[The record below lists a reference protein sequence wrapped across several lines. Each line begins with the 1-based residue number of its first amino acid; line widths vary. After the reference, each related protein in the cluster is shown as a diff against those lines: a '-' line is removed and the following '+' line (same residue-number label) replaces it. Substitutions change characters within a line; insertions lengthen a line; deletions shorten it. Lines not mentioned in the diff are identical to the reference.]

1 MASASEAQRDGDLL
15 QHISRY
21 CEDAMDAAKQAGSE
35 ALFMDSR
42 LYQHAVAMCI
52 LEIGELAK
60 HLSEGFLQE
69 HAEIPWRAIC
79 RMRDMYAHHY
89 HRTDPQQLWA
99 TVTMD
104 LPVLKAF
111 CDQLHKEKR
120 RSGMIH
126 ASESSLFLCLPLWL
140 YRQMLF
146 TQPRS
151 PHRKER
157 SAPSSRA
164 PCPADPSP
172 RAPWRLQAESP
183 RCLQAAGSSPGR
195 AAAWR
200 WMRPS

>member
-42 LYQHAVAMCI
+42 LYQHAEAMCI

-99 TVTMD
+99 TVYD
-104 LPVLKAF
+104 GFARAQGIL
-111 CDQLHKEKR
+111 
-120 RSGMIH
+120 RST
-126 ASESSLFLCLPLWL
+126 A
-140 YRQMLF
+140 
-146 TQPRS
+146 
-151 PHRKER
+151 
-157 SAPSSRA
+157 
-164 PCPADPSP
+164 
-172 RAPWRLQAESP
+172 
-183 RCLQAAGSSPGR
+183 
-195 AAAWR
+195 
-200 WMRPS
+200 

>member
-69 HAEIPWRAIC
+69 HAEI
-79 RMRDMYAHHY
+79 RDMYAHHY

-111 CDQLHKEKR
+111 CDQLHKE
-120 RSGMIH
+120 
-126 ASESSLFLCLPLWL
+126 
-140 YRQMLF
+140 
-146 TQPRS
+146 
-151 PHRKER
+151 
-157 SAPSSRA
+157 
-164 PCPADPSP
+164 
-172 RAPWRLQAESP
+172 
-183 RCLQAAGSSPGR
+183 
-195 AAAWR
+195 
-200 WMRPS
+200 

>member
-1 MASASEAQRDGDLL
+1 MG
-15 QHISRY
+15 IS
-21 CEDAMDAAKQAGSE
+21 CSIFPVTAKTLWMRRSRPGSE

-111 CDQLHKEKR
+111 CDQLHRE
-120 RSGMIH
+120 
-126 ASESSLFLCLPLWL
+126 
-140 YRQMLF
+140 
-146 TQPRS
+146 
-151 PHRKER
+151 
-157 SAPSSRA
+157 
-164 PCPADPSP
+164 
-172 RAPWRLQAESP
+172 
-183 RCLQAAGSSPGR
+183 
-195 AAAWR
+195 
-200 WMRPS
+200 

>member
-1 MASASEAQRDGDLL
+1 MASASEAQRDLDLL

-89 HRTDPQQLWA
+89 RRTDPQQLWA

-111 CDQLHKEKR
+111 CDQLHKE
-120 RSGMIH
+120 
-126 ASESSLFLCLPLWL
+126 
-140 YRQMLF
+140 
-146 TQPRS
+146 
-151 PHRKER
+151 
-157 SAPSSRA
+157 
-164 PCPADPSP
+164 
-172 RAPWRLQAESP
+172 
-183 RCLQAAGSSPGR
+183 
-195 AAAWR
+195 
-200 WMRPS
+200 

>member
-69 HAEIPWRAIC
+69 HAEMPWRAIC

-111 CDQLHKEKR
+111 CDQLHREYEKIR
-120 RSGMIH
+120 DDSCKRIIPVFVPAPMALPANAFH
-126 ASESSLFLCLPLWL
+126 TAPLSSSKGKIC
-140 YRQMLF
+140 
-146 TQPRS
+146 
-151 PHRKER
+151 
-157 SAPSSRA
+157 AIISSTLS
-164 PCPADPSP
+164 C
-172 RAPWRLQAESP
+172 
-183 RCLQAAGSSPGR
+183 
-195 AAAWR
+195 
-200 WMRPS
+200 